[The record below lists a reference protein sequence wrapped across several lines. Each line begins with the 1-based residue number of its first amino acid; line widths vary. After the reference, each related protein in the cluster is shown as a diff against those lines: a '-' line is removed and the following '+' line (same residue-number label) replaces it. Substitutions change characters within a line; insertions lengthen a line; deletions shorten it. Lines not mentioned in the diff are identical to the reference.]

1 MLLTNK
7 NYGEKAQ
14 EKFTVVAH
22 YQNYVIAIDEENC
35 PYIHFGDF
43 HVFPIGFQT
52 ESDSFIKLDRENC
65 TTLLLQENPD
75 LASDSL
81 NKFLEDDLQ
90 FNQGKWIKDELNL
103 FNTSEANY
111 ISKQLDK
118 ISIDSLSA
126 YTKTK
131 TIGISTPDWN
141 IEL

>member
-1 MLLTNK
+1 MQPLN
-7 NYGEKAQ
+7 ND
-14 EKFTVVAH
+14 
-22 YQNYVIAIDEENC
+22 YQNIIN
-35 PYIHFGDF
+35 H
-43 HVFPIGFQT
+43 
-52 ESDSFIKLDRENC
+52 C

-90 FNQGKWIKDELNL
+90 FNQGKWIKDKLNL

-126 YTKTK
+126 YTKIK